1 MTNAYFTNIQQY
13 QDVESINFFNILKNE
28 GKSEQEIYHILQER
42 SLDNA
47 RTPMQWND
55 QKNAGFTDGTPWIS
69 LTDNYQTINVKN
81 ALADADSIFYHYQ
94 KLIQMR
100 KTYEVIAEGRYVPLF
115 EDHPQVFAYMRTLE
129 NEELY
134 VINNFYGTPCSI
146 QLPKECDSMQ
156 ILISNYSD
164 TKIVDKMTLRP
175 YESFVLYQAK

>member
-100 KTYEVIAEGRYVPLF
+100 KTYEVIAEGRYVPYLK
-115 EDHPQVFAYMRTLE
+115 
-129 NEELY
+129 
-134 VINNFYGTPCSI
+134 I
-146 QLPKECDSMQ
+146 
-156 ILISNYSD
+156 ILRYLHICE
-164 TKIVDKMTLRP
+164 R
-175 YESFVLYQAK
+175 